1 MGANDSRGTAN
12 LDPRGIVG
20 RIYVGDHQ
28 TSLHTCFVSYA
39 PHSFREEDF
48 LMFFSYIALYKHMTP
63 WGEASLE
70 PSGLVSKIYVGDHL
84 RLLYTKYISCGPQAF
99 REEDFF
105 KVFSIISLWEL
116 IWLIWRGQFRPQG
129 LDWQDLCRG
138 PLNIATH

>member
-1 MGANDSRGTAN
+1 MGANDLRGTAN

-70 PSGLVSKIYVGDHL
+70 PSGFVSKIYVGDHL

-105 KVFSIISLWEL
+105 DFFFPLKSMGTNDPRGVASLDPRGL
-116 IWLIWRGQFRPQG
+116 IGRIYVG
-129 LDWQDLCRG
+129 D
-138 PLNIATH
+138 H